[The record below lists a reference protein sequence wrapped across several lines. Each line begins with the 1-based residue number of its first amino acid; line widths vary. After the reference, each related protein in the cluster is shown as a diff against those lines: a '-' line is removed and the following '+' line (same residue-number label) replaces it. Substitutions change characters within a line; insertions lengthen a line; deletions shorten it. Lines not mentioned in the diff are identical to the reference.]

1 MATAPAN
8 RIHSKGPFRHDEAYA
23 SEAGIYPGMLCT
35 LNSLGKLAIH
45 VVEGGAL
52 GDEVLVAEED
62 ALQGKTVDTVY
73 PINQIASFMIPN
85 KGSVVNMLIE
95 DGQDISKGDKLISA
109 GNGKLKVTTDL
120 ESGETLANVVGISE
134 GDMDLTGSDSSD
146 TISPVRI
153 V

>member
-1 MATAPAN
+1 MSTPH
-8 RIHSKGPFRHDEAYA
+8 RIHSKGSYRHDEAYA
-23 SEAGIYPGMLCT
+23 AEAGIYPGMLLT
-35 LNSLGKLAIH
+35 LNSSGKLAIH
-45 VVEGGAL
+45 STEGGVL
-52 GDEVLVAEED
+52 GDEKIVAEED

-73 PINQIASFMIPN
+73 TIDTIASYMIPN

-95 DGQDISKGDKLISA
+95 DGQDISIGDKLISA

-134 GDMDLTGSDSSD
+134 ANIDLTGSDSED

-153 V
+153 I